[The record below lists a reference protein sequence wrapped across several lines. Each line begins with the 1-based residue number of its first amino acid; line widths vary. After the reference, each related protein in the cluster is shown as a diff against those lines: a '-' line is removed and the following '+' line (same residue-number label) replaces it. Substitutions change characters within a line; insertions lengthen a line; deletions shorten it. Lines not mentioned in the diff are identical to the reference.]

1 MEFLCRFLIE
11 WNTATSQQQVLTTS
25 VDDEISVK
33 IILMLSL
40 RENVPIKKKN
50 RNSVSFP
57 WGKQTLTK
65 AKIKIALYL

>member
-11 WNTATSQQQVLTTS
+11 WNTATSQQQVLKIS

-40 RENVPIKKKN
+40 RENVPIKKK
-50 RNSVSFP
+50 
-57 WGKQTLTK
+57 
-65 AKIKIALYL
+65 IAIPCRFLEESKH